1 MSGISIVAG
10 LLLVV
15 IGSTGFTYGM
25 NAGTASVTALIPAFF
40 GIVLI
45 ACGAIGIIAE
55 GMRKHIMHL
64 AVVVALLGF
73 ILTAGRMVMKAATG
87 GLEASPAVMSQG
99 AMAAVCLVFVV
110 LAIRS
115 FAAAR
120 SARAN

>member
-1 MSGISIVAG
+1 
-10 LLLVV
+10 V
-15 IGSTGFTYGM
+15 IGAAGYIYGM
-25 NAGTASVTALIPAFF
+25 NSGTASVTALIPAFF

-45 ACGAIGIIAE
+45 ACGAIGTVAE
-55 GMRKHIMHL
+55 GMRKHLMHL

-73 ILTAGRMVMKAATG
+73 ILTAGRLVMKAATG

-99 AMAAVCLVFVV
+99 AMAVVCLIFVV

-120 SARAN
+120 SSRVD